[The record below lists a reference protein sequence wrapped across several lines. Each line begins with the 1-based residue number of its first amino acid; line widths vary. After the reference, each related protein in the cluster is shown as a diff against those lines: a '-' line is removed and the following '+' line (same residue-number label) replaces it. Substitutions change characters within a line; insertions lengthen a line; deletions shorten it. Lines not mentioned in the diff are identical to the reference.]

1 MDRNTAK
8 KHFSRIHIME
18 LIASV
23 FIILLGVLLLCDGY
37 AENSMIDI
45 IYRFNGV
52 CFTLSGLIGAIGA
65 FFTNKEL
72 IDGESYCWPVG
83 RGPFTPFNNLVLGV
97 LAVLLIFIMIAYD
110 FNALSGIIVFSIAS
124 DLAIIDS
131 MYGILF
137 KNTKCIILKEN
148 RLFIMKGKSTTE
160 LKTEKFLAYKTS
172 IRFAG
177 FKLISNNNDVLMKWS
192 AYWNGSEE
200 IIKFLDNH
208 KIAFN
213 IR

>member
-8 KHFSRIHIME
+8 KHFSRIYIME

-37 AENSMIDI
+37 AEDSMIDI

-65 FFTNKEL
+65 IFTNKEL
-72 IDGESYCWPVG
+72 IDGESYCWSVG
-83 RGPFTPFNNLVLGV
+83 RGPFTPFNNLVLGI
-97 LAVLLIFIMIAYD
+97 LAVLLVFIMIAYD
-110 FNALSGIIVFSIAS
+110 FNALSGIITFSIAA
-124 DLAIIDS
+124 DIAIIDS

-137 KNTKCIILKEN
+137 KNTKCIIVKDN
-148 RLFIMKGKSTTE
+148 RLFLMKGRSIKE
-160 LKTEKFLAYKTS
+160 LKTEEFLLYKTS

-177 FKLISNNNDVLMKWS
+177 FKLISKNNDVLMKWS

-200 IIKFLDNH
+200 IVKFLD
-208 KIAFN
+208 KYKVAFKN
-213 IR
+213 R